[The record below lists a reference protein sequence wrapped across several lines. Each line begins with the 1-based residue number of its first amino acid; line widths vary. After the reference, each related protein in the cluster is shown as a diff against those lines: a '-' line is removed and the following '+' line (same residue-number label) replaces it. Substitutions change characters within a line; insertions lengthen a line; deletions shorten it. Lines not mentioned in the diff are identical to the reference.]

1 LSASSLNYFLIY
13 FSIYWRY
20 LKSKGKNKKINNQQT
35 NNQNS
40 SSLPSIP
47 DPNLRILRSV
57 FIISFVIIFGW
68 IFGSAA
74 RNPVTNLCK
83 NIATAISIIF
93 KDEKG
98 NPSQTIYD
106 IINTYSITLDTCINP
121 ISAGINSIILFTSK

>member
-1 LSASSLNYFLIY
+1 
-13 FSIYWRY
+13 
-20 LKSKGKNKKINNQQT
+20 
-35 NNQNS
+35 
-40 SSLPSIP
+40 PSIP

-68 IFGSAA
+68 IFGAAA

-106 IINTYSITLDTCINP
+106 IINTYSITLVTLINP
-121 ISAGINSIILFTSK
+121 ISAGINSIILFTSNSEYRNAFKKAFGIKQQTNTVSIGPYFSNQRN